1 MPTVELRFA
10 ALPGHVRTARMIA
23 AAVSRRSG
31 VPEEIMDEVK
41 LAVGEACARAVS
53 VNRRFDPQALVI
65 VRAGDDDDVF
75 EVSVSDCG
83 PGGHRISPAH
93 HDGQVCTPEMINI
106 DGAQIGEDIGDEMSS
121 VVPTGLGLALIQGLV
136 DDVTITARPDS
147 AGTVVTMRWPIS
159 KTADTSILAI

>member
-1 MPTVELRFA
+1 MATVELRFA

-23 AAVSRRSG
+23 GAVSRRSG
-31 VPEEIMDEVK
+31 VPDELMDEVK

-65 VRAGDDDDVF
+65 VRIGDDDDVF

-83 PGGHRISPAH
+83 PGGGQISPAH
-93 HDGQVCTPEMINI
+93 PDGRVSTPALINI
-106 DGAQIGEDIGDEMSS
+106 DCAQADDEISDELSS

-136 DDVTITARPDS
+136 DDVTIAARPDS

-159 KTADTSILAI
+159 KTADRSILAI